1 MLRRIKTII
10 EESKLV
16 RTATFDDIP
25 RIAEIQICGWRFAYR
40 GLISD
45 YELFSE
51 RLVIKGTSKNSE
63 RKLL

>member
-1 MLRRIKTII
+1 VKDN
-10 EESKLV
+10 KLI
-16 RTATFDDIP
+16 RNATFDDIP

-51 RLVIKGTSKNSE
+51 RLVIKSIKATTTRFEEKCAFI
-63 RKLL
+63 KT